1 MRDETRRSLTL
12 RVIRIR
18 HRKRTRIADIVIVH
32 VLVTGD
38 ADRVL
43 TVDDLRL
50 GLRLRGGGEDDGGR
64 DEGGETE
71 HVVRRWRKTVK
82 MTGSMYGGL
91 QMCCMVAVRNGV
103 VKRVCALRYL
113 GRSEGEC
120 KNAEG
125 LCTGRLRDW
134 TRCSTGNVSRNL
146 LFMNLYMTCISLLSL
161 VSSSIC

>member
-18 HRKRTRIADIVIVH
+18 HRERTRIADIVIVH

-64 DEGGETE
+64 DKRGETE
-71 HVVRRWRKTVK
+71 HVARR
-82 MTGSMYGGL
+82 
-91 QMCCMVAVRNGV
+91 
-103 VKRVCALRYL
+103 
-113 GRSEGEC
+113 
-120 KNAEG
+120 
-125 LCTGRLRDW
+125 
-134 TRCSTGNVSRNL
+134 
-146 LFMNLYMTCISLLSL
+146 
-161 VSSSIC
+161 